1 MSTVETIT
9 DLRPVLIKR
18 IERNHTVADILGAEG
33 GYGMN
38 YGTSYGSEVDYSDAD
53 GAVIPARIAQQRD
66 DLDPRIAVGA
76 STTGGSRDNE
86 QYASQVQGRV
96 SVDYS
101 TSALEGRSE
110 REMDVLLTSV
120 ERALTTHADGW
131 GYVDE
136 SIGVEEYQFNDNLS
150 RYVAVAQ
157 ATFERTVR
165 HPATT

>member
-1 MSTVETIT
+1 MSTLTSIA
-9 DLRPVLIKR
+9 DLRPTLIQR

-53 GAVIPARIAQQRD
+53 GAVIPARIAKQHN

-76 STTGGSRDNE
+76 SSQGLTRDNE
-86 QYASQVQGRV
+86 QYSTVVRGRV
-96 SVDYS
+96 IIDYS
-101 TSALEGRSE
+101 PAALETRSE
-110 REMDVLLTSV
+110 REMDVLLTAV
-120 ERALTTHADGW
+120 ERELTTHADGW
-131 GYVDE
+131 GYQDD
-136 SIGVEEYQFNDNLS
+136 SLSTEEYQFNDNLS

-157 ATFERTVR
+157 ATFERSER